1 MMSAISF
8 NAPGFLTGNV
18 YNLKHFILAE
28 KLLRAKLV
36 FPDLF
41 KHVGSEGFLKFLF
54 GFKNK
59 FIIDM
64 ICHFK
69 TKKKILSDYDDSF
82 QTTKVE
88 SMIYGTIL
96 LLWIIYK
103 FW

>member
-69 TKKKILSDYDDSF
+69 KK
-82 QTTKVE
+82 
-88 SMIYGTIL
+88 
-96 LLWIIYK
+96 
-103 FW
+103 